1 MKMKKRNIAVLSVVC
16 AGIAGS
22 ALAADNNYRSYPM
35 MYMTL
40 PDTKEKTFNVAG
52 LVEPIFVT
60 STSRDVADGKDYQN
74 NFSFDRLRVGFNG
87 SFSENLDYFFMSEW
101 APNAVTKSTG
111 GGANAFIAQATF
123 KKVFGTANLGVGSM
137 VVPMGLSYY
146 APTTHVP
153 WITYADIEY
162 NLYGAGSIN
171 GAQDITGVD
180 PSGNSI
186 RPNVNQFSNIWKPGI
201 MLFDQHKLDNGG
213 SLTYTAGIYN
223 TTGTAFSDNTTKQKD
238 FNGTLEYK
246 QGNLLAM
253 YGTRIGNTTE
263 SNPGGKE
270 RSRVRHAVTLVY
282 NDFKKDKW
290 WLWAEYMHAKDEQDK
305 TLNQADLKADGFFV
319 AAGFRPTPKFEL
331 VARHSQFDRDKDSN
345 DSTRKVNSLIANYTR
360 NDGIRIQAQFNKASE
375 DNWTK
380 ATRAN
385 TVYPN
390 DTFVMRFSVPISAKL
405 K

>member
-1 MKMKKRNIAVLSVVC
+1 MKMKKINIAVLSVVC

-40 PDTKEKTFNVAG
+40 PDTKEKTFNVVG
-52 LVEPIFVT
+52 LVEPIFITDTSDNVT
-60 STSRDVADGKDYQN
+60 GARVTKN
-74 NFSFDRLRVGFNG
+74 NFSFDRLRFGFNG
-87 SFSENLDYFFMSEW
+87 SVSENLDYFFMSEW
-101 APNAVTKSTG
+101 APNAITKPTG
-111 GGANAFIAQATF
+111 GGGKAFIANATF
-123 KKVFGTANLGVGSM
+123 KKVFGTSNNIAVGSLA
-137 VVPMGLSYY
+137 VPMGLSYY
-146 APTTHVP
+146 TPTTQVP

-162 NLYGAGSIN
+162 NLYGTGSIN
-171 GAQDITGVD
+171 GAADVKAGA
-180 PSGNSI
+180 I
-186 RPNVNQFSNIWKPGI
+186 RTNMNHASNIWKPGI
-201 MLFDQHKLDNGG
+201 MLFDQHNLDNGG
-213 SLTYTAGIYN
+213 ALTYTAGIYD
-223 TTGTAFSDNTTKQKD
+223 TTGTENNDNTTKHKD

-263 SNPGGKE
+263 SNLVKGEKE

-305 TLNQADLKADGFFV
+305 ALNQADLKADGFFV
-319 AAGFRPTPKFEL
+319 AAGFRPVPKIEL
-331 VARHSQFDRDKDSN
+331 VARHSQFDRDKSDN
-345 DSTRKVNSLIANYTR
+345 DATRKVNSLIANYTR
-360 NDGIRIQAQFNKASE
+360 NDGIRIQAQFNKAS
-375 DNWTK
+375 DNWSK
-380 ATRAN
+380 VSPAN

-390 DTFVMRFSVPISAKL
+390 DTFTVRFSVPFYAKL